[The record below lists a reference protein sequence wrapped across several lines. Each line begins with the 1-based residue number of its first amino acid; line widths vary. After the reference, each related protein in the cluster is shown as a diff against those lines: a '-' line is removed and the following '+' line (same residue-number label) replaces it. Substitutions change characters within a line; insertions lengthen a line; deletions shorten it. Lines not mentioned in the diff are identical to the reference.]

1 MAKEDS
7 AGLGVNNFYGTRNAT
22 EGWVGTAK
30 TEGILEQLT
39 FVITG
44 DNFNGTTIDAVLE
57 GVLPAGSLVLDVFTE
72 IDDAFTIGNADN
84 ILEIGT
90 AGSVATNGVELS
102 ANLDAVGLY
111 DDIPPGTINGTWANQ
126 LVAET
131 AVSVIVSG
139 TTAAISA
146 GSAKIVITYV
156 NM

>member
-7 AGLGVNNFYGTRNAT
+7 AGLGVNNFYGTRNTT

-30 TEGILEQLT
+30 TEGFIEQLA
-39 FVITG
+39 FEITG
-44 DNFNGTTIDAVLE
+44 DNFAGGVTETVLE
-57 GVLPAGSLVLDVFTE
+57 GTIPAGAKVLDVYTE
-72 IDDAFTIGNADN
+72 VTDAFTIGNADN
-84 ILEIGT
+84 ILEVGT

-111 DDIPPGTINGTWANQ
+111 EDEPPGTINGTWALQ
-126 LVAET
+126 LAADT

-146 GSAKIVITYV
+146 GRAKIVITYAF
-156 NM
+156 M